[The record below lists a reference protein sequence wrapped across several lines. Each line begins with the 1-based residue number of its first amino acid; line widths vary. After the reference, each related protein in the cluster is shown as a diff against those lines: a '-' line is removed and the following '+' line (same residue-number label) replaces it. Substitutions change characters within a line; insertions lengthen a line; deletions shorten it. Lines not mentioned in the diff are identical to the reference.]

1 MMDLPSPG
9 EVTAGAGH
17 AREDWLD
24 ACSDAQ
30 LTVLGGGLAAVTAGL
45 VVQEA
50 GRSVVLVETGRTPRD
65 RFFSSDGP
73 VMILSPIDEVLGE
86 LGCRF
91 EATPPLWRDPFSL
104 ETTLLGRFFD
114 AGGRLVPRAVV
125 DGPPAARGRRFET
138 SVNLGSDRRVFES
151 DALVVTTPLL
161 EPEPAEEPAE
171 HLLHEM
177 LLATRRRGDGIVQAG
192 YQALGDRRIPPGI
205 PAENGLVLSGRKAA
219 EIVLAS

>member
-9 EVTAGAGH
+9 EVTGKAAH

-30 LTVLGGGLAAVTAGL
+30 LLVLGGGLTAVTAGL

-50 GRSVVLVETGRTPRD
+50 GRSVVLVEVGRTPRD

-73 VMILSPIDEVLGE
+73 VMILSPTDEVLEE

-91 EATPPLWRDPFSL
+91 DEAPPLWRDPFSL
-104 ETTLLGRFFD
+104 ETALLKGFFD
-114 AGGRLVPRAVV
+114 AGGRLVRRAVV
-125 DGPPAARGRRFET
+125 DGSPARGGRRFEVR
-138 SVNLGSDRRVFES
+138 VNLGSARRVLES
-151 DALVVTTPLL
+151 DALIITTPLL
-161 EPEPAEEPAE
+161 DPEPAGESAE
-171 HLLHEM
+171 NLLHEM
-177 LLATRRRGDGIVQAG
+177 LLATRRREDGVVQAG
-192 YQALGDRRIPPGI
+192 YQALGDRRIPSGT

-219 EIVLAS
+219 EIVLES